1 MRIWKWV
8 GLAGI
13 VGAAAVGI
21 AVGTA
26 AVQRKR
32 REFIDA
38 TPDDLRARLHQR
50 HREAQQR
57 QASAV

>member
-26 AVQRKR
+26 SVKRKR
-32 REFIDA
+32 REFVDA
-38 TPDDLRARLHQR
+38 TPDHLRERLHER
-50 HREAQQR
+50 LREAEQR
-57 QASAV
+57 ENG